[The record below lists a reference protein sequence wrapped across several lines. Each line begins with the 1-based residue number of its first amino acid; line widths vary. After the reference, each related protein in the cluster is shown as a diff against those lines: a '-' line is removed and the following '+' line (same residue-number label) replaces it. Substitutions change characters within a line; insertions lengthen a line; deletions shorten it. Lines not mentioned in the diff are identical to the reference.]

1 MAGTAESRSD
11 EQSTPRDHQPKLAR
25 RRRTDMAWPYI
36 RGAALSVT
44 CVWTFVGVYLAVTP
58 QAYLSHWTLNL
69 PGPAGSVSLSL
80 ESIGQSSSTP
90 NSPFGNTALSPKV
103 VYKEIAEGERVRWAA
118 AALIGVEPGQF
129 GKPRV
134 KLIDETEL
142 LLFELTGSSPEEAKR
157 RGDALLAAFNGEL
170 DRLRSDELQKR
181 ESAVRANLAGFQAR
195 VREARDASI
204 AAQKESGLVSTIQF
218 SEMVSSLTVL
228 RRRLVELSGETG
240 KLAEEQDR
248 LAGGLGIGVREAGAA
263 LKLAAD
269 PNVQQALKDYHE
281 ATAVHAID
289 TERFGPQHPQFVASL
304 QRNDATRE
312 RIKRLITQVSPDAT
326 RTVAL
331 ESVVQLGAG
340 SGRNDLY
347 LNLVRNDAALEGK
360 RRELASL
367 TADHNKLAAEVARLS
382 PAAAR
387 LEDLKKDQLVA
398 DAVFSTAMARLDS
411 SKSDIYGSYP
421 IVQVISP
428 PDVARAAAQP
438 RPFYAALGGLSG
450 TLFACLAWMLA
461 WLQFTHRAIRLR
473 K

>member
-1 MAGTAESRSD
+1 
-11 EQSTPRDHQPKLAR
+11 
-25 RRRTDMAWPYI
+25 MAWPYV

-44 CVWTFVGVYLAVTP
+44 CVWTFVAAYLAITP
-58 QAYLSHWTLNL
+58 RMYVSHWTLNL

-80 ESIGQSSSTP
+80 ESIGHSSSTP

-118 AALIGVEPGQF
+118 ATLIGTDPAQF

-142 LLFELTGSSPEEAKR
+142 MYFELTAGTPEEAKR
-157 RGDALLAAFNGEL
+157 KGDALLAAFNGEL
-170 DRLRSDELQKR
+170 DRLRNDELQKR
-181 ESAVRANLAGFQAR
+181 ESAVRANLAGFQTR
-195 VREARDASI
+195 VREARDATT
-204 AAQKESGLVSTIQF
+204 AAQKNSGLVSTTQF
-218 SEMVSSLTVL
+218 AEMVSSLTVL
-228 RRRLVELSGETG
+228 RRRLVELGSEAG

-248 LAGGLGIGVREAGAA
+248 LAVGLGVSAQAAGAA

-281 ATAVHAID
+281 ATAAHAVD
-289 TERFGPQHPQFVASL
+289 TERFGPQHPQFLASL
-304 QRNDATRE
+304 QRHDAARD
-312 RIKRLITQVSPDAT
+312 RVQKLIAQVAPDAIK
-326 RTVAL
+326 VAGL
-331 ESVVQLGAG
+331 ENVVQLVTT
-340 SGRNDLY
+340 SGRGDLY
-347 LNLVRNDAALEGK
+347 LALVRNDATLQGK
-360 RRELASL
+360 RRELTLVA
-367 TADHNKLAAEVARLS
+367 ADKERLEADVARLS

-387 LEDLKKDQLVA
+387 LDDLKKDQLVA

-428 PDVARAAAQP
+428 PDVAKAAAQP

-473 K
+473 RSSSIGRS